1 MSSAA
6 LAWRSMP
13 SENAQPHRDSLAPPV
28 LAGLLIGAGVFFAFA
43 RPAGQP
49 ASMIV
54 EDKPPPVASA
64 PSQAGVTPFRD
75 CREAPAAGAAPV
87 YEGDPRY
94 GPWLD
99 GDDDGIG
106 CEPYHRR

>member
-1 MSSAA
+1 MS
-6 LAWRSMP
+6 
-13 SENAQPHRDSLAPPV
+13 SENAQSRRDSLALPV
-28 LAGLLIGAGVFFAFA
+28 IAGLLIGAGIFLVSTA
-43 RPAGQP
+43 PANHTEP
-49 ASMIV
+49 MTAA
-54 EDKPPPVASA
+54 DKPPPIAEVRPAA
-64 PSQAGVTPFRD
+64 RVTPFRD
-75 CREAPAAGAAPV
+75 CREARAAGAAPV